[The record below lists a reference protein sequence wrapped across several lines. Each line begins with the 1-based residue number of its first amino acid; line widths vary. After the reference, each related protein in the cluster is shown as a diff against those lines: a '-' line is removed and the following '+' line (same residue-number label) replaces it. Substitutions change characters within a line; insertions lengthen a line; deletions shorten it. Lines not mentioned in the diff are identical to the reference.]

1 MITRQQR
8 FAIALLLI
16 GLLLPVSYA
25 QSRKAAKG
33 PRALAVLET
42 TPQGLRLV
50 PISMVIE
57 GKFYDAGL
65 YRANPVPFAL
75 DAGNVYIVQRS
86 GESVGDFTVTEP
98 AQIAGGAW
106 IGQGKLITNEERKKQ
121 EEARAKESST
131 PVKPTEE
138 KDEPPVLR
146 RGGKPAI
153 PTNAPATPPTPA
165 AKEKAPEPAPAPAP
179 KPADDTDRPVLKR
192 GKPEVE
198 QASKLGNETTSI
210 PTAAAAKTPSGQ
222 NKLQVAV
229 SDASTDESRPY
240 TWKWS
245 NAEEEQKMRAQIEK
259 LAIAAV
265 ADYVAKNGGPKPGK
279 LEDVEIHAFD
289 LDYNNSPDVILS
301 ARVLPVVAAAPSR
314 RAASKATSTPV
325 APPANG
331 FEYYVTI
338 VAREDIYATLQKSFS
353 EVTDSKHLDAYPRLQ
368 LIDAVDADG
377 NGAGDLLF
385 RRISDLSTSFV
396 LYRVYASRLE
406 ELLRV
411 PEPKL

>member
-1 MITRQQR
+1 MITRPQR
-8 FAIALLLI
+8 FAIALLLVVF
-16 GLLLPVSYA
+16 LSPHSFA
-25 QSRKAAKG
+25 QSKKAAKG
-33 PRALAVLET
+33 PRAVAVLEP

-50 PISMVIE
+50 PISMMIE
-57 GKFYDAGL
+57 GKLYDAGL

-75 DAGNVYIVQRS
+75 DSGNVYIVQKA
-86 GESVGDFTVTEP
+86 GESIGDFTVTEP

-106 IGQGKLITNEERKKQ
+106 IGQGKWVSNEERKRQQ
-121 EEARAKESST
+121 ESRAKESSR

-138 KDEPPVLR
+138 DDGPPVLR
-146 RGGKPAI
+146 RGGNPPPAAS
-153 PTNAPATPPTPA
+153 APASLPTPA
-165 AKEKAPEPAPAPAP
+165 AKEKAPEPAATPAP
-179 KPADDTDRPVLKR
+179 KSSDDSDRPVLKR

-198 QASKLGNETTSI
+198 QASKLDSEKTTPAAPAKI
-210 PTAAAAKTPSGQ
+210 PAGLSKV
-222 NKLQVAV
+222 QVAV

-240 TWKWS
+240 NWKWS

-259 LAIAAV
+259 LALAAV
-265 ADYVAKNGGPKPGK
+265 TDYASKNGGPKPGK

-301 ARVLPVVAAAPSR
+301 ARVLPAQAATPR
-314 RAASKATSTPV
+314 RAGSKATATVNTS
-325 APPANG
+325 APSG
-331 FEYYVTI
+331 FEYYVTV
-338 VAREDIYATLQKSFS
+338 VAREDIYATLQKTFA
-353 EVTDSKHLDAYPRLQ
+353 EVTDNKHLDAYPRLQ

-396 LYRVYASRLE
+396 LYRAYSSRLD